1 MKATKCPSDEI
12 SLTNKVAVN
21 NTDFPDDVEYVKLC
35 NQHFCWSCCKTF
47 RDKLCWQNGR
57 FFCRF
62 IRVSTGP
69 GQHFVFAIIKT
80 PEVPK
85 NSVGFS
91 LVQRK
96 WAAISVNQ
104 DIDVKV
110 FRFNTS
116 SKTEFLDTVTLEV
129 DFLAKKTWVS
139 N

>member
-12 SLTNKVAVN
+12 SLSNKVAVN
-21 NTDFPDDVEYVKLC
+21 NSDFPDDVEYVEQFIRIKNNLIDVKNKC
-35 NQHFCWSCCKTF
+35 
-47 RDKLCWQNGR
+47 D
-57 FFCRF
+57 FFLNRY

-69 GQHFVFAIIKT
+69 GQHFVFSIIKT
-80 PEVPK
+80 SEVPK
-85 NSVGFS
+85 NNVGFS

-110 FRFNTS
+110 YRFNPS

-129 DFLAKKTWVS
+129 DFLTKKT
-139 N
+139 